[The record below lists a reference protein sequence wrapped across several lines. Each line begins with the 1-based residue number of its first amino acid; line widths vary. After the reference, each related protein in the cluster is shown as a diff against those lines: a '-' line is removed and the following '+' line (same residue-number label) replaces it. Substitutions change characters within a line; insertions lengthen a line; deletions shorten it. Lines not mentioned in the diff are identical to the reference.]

1 MWDVAIHNGG
11 MSDSDPVIELTPK
24 NPFSWKIVAAF
35 VVAWVVVFAL
45 FFELKSG
52 TIRLLLPLI
61 GLIFLVYLVV
71 CTIYLLKNRK

>member
-1 MWDVAIHNGG
+1 

-24 NPFSWKIVAAF
+24 NPFSGKIVAAF

>member
-1 MWDVAIHNGG
+1 
-11 MSDSDPVIELTPK
+11 MSDSDPVIELTTK

-35 VVAWVVVFAL
+35 VVAWVVVFAF